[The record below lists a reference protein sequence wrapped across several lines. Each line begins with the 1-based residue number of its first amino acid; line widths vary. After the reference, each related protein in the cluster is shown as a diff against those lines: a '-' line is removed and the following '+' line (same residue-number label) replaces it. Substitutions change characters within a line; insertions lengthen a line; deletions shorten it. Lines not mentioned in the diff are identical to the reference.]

1 MGEPQKV
8 HKNISSSL
16 LISHLR
22 GGFLKP
28 TTSTHHNIL
37 YCFVVVL

>member
-22 GGFLKP
+22 GGFLNL
-28 TTSTHHNIL
+28 TTSTQHNIL
-37 YCFVVVL
+37 DCFVVL